1 MSKKAAK
8 AGIIGALFGA
18 LAGIFLLAPKGAKEN
33 RQDVKDAVV
42 KTKAEAEKRLKQ
54 LYSDIGVILKDLKT
68 RSGSLKGKAKEESK
82 DLVAK
87 AENLQIRVK
96 ELISNVRDD
105 AADIAGEVEQTL
117 SEGASVLKK
126 LKSVAVSEVK
136 SAAKSAKKR

>member
-1 MSKKAAK
+1 MSKKVAK

-42 KTKAEAEKRLKQ
+42 KSKAEAEKRLKQ

-68 RSGSLKGKAKEESK
+68 RSGSLKGKAKDESK
-82 DLVAK
+82 DLVTR
-87 AENLQIRVK
+87 AEKLQLKVK

-117 SEGASVLKK
+117 SEGASVIKK
-126 LKSVAVSEVK
+126 LKQAAVSEVK
-136 SAAKSAKKR
+136 SATKSAKKR